1 MNIIDIAKAKQYL
14 LKEQQV
20 EVNEV
25 TFQSGQADEASRSR
39 IYSQASSALGDWM
52 DDYYFEDDDS
62 DETKKNKTTK
72 FVSQINKKAEI
83 TYKAT
88 YKSRTY
94 SIAIFEG
101 DRKSNA
107 LLLLD
112 TSKNNPEDMVV
123 GLIKFSEDIFAGGQA
138 KFKGDFG
145 IKAYVVSWS
154 NLVEELK
161 GTGAGKIIY
170 TALYKYATDNG
181 YGLASDEIL
190 YEGSAGMWIKYMP
203 TIASNFGIVLYLAQI
218 IIPLDKEQ
226 VTQTFENRDDIFG
239 DYGGVAR
246 FIALENPPQIMRKV
260 ANNVKGLSW
269 IKGEIIYCRLYE
281 SSKKE
286 VKRGTGLTFF
296 DFVDEPDIKSIS
308 DLMNALS
315 GKAKNLEPASEEDNR
330 KDSDED
336 YYTDEYP
343 LENEIEEIR
352 NDHPGGKDLKNVKV
366 AIFRFKD
373 GIYLVKTVGDRL
385 VWVAI

>member
-14 LKEQQV
+14 LKEQQAD
-20 EVNEV
+20 VNEV

-62 DETKKNKTTK
+62 DETKKNKKIK
-72 FVSQINKKAEI
+72 FISQVNKKAEI
-83 TYKAT
+83 TYKST
-88 YKSRTY
+88 YNSRTY
-94 SIAIFEG
+94 FIGIFKG

-154 NLVEELK
+154 NLAQELK
-161 GTGAGKIIY
+161 GSGAGKIIY
-170 TALYKYATDNG
+170 TALYKYATDKG

-226 VTQTFENRDDIFG
+226 VTQTFEKRDDIFG

-246 FIALENPPQIMRKV
+246 FIALENPPKIMRKV

-269 IKGEIIYCRLYE
+269 INGEIIYCRLYE
-281 SSKKE
+281 NSKKE

-308 DLMNALS
+308 DLMKALS
-315 GKAKNLEPASEEDNR
+315 GKAKNLEPTSEDSEDDSEED
-330 KDSDED
+330 
-336 YYTDEYP
+336 YYSDEYP